1 MTEEKTTSFIPKA
14 RNTSGRHR
22 AFKYNS
28 FTITGV
34 TIFLLVF
41 LVSAGLFIYEMYLD
55 SRVSAM
61 EAQLPKV
68 DEIFDPEFVKEL
80 TVADA
85 TIRSSEEL
93 LNTRVAPTVIF
104 GLLED
109 LTAEN
114 IYFENFEYSSHQL
127 GGDEGTVVVLEGSA
141 PTFNAVAFQSDVF
154 KNEENIKEATVR
166 NIRLRDGRV
175 LFEATLKMEVKTLLY
190 KENI

>member
-1 MTEEKTTSFIPKA
+1 VTEEKTTSFIPKA